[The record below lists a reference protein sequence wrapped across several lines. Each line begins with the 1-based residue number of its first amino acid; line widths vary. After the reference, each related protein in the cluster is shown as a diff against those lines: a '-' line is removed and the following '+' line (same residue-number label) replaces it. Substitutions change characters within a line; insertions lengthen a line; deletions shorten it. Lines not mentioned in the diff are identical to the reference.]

1 MPTLQRSGATISYEV
16 QGDGPPLLLG
26 HSLLLDGRM
35 WEALVPRLARA
46 YRVYN
51 IDARAHR
58 HSTTPGPFTLE
69 DLADDWLALLDHE
82 QIDRALLCG
91 LSMGGMTAMR
101 LALRAP
107 HRVAAMALLDT
118 SADPEPPVQRR
129 LYRLLGELQRL
140 VRINALVDPVV
151 RLRMFGA
158 TTRNERPDV
167 VERGVAIVRE
177 NQPRRLYPALRAV
190 VDRAS
195 IARHLKT
202 ILTPT
207 LVLVGEEDVATSPS
221 RSERIAA
228 RIPGA
233 TLIRIP
239 GAGHLSAMEQPDAV
253 AEHLEPFLQ
262 AHASAAM
269 TRSNAASIP

>member
-1 MPTLQRSGATISYEV
+1 MPTLQRSGASISYQV

-35 WEALVPRLARA
+35 WDALVPRLARA

-58 HSTTPGPFTLE
+58 RSTAPGPFTLE
-69 DLADDWLALLDHE
+69 DLADDWLALLDQEH
-82 QIDRALLCG
+82 IDRALLCG

-129 LYRLLGELQRL
+129 AYRLMGEIQRRVRLDPLLAPL
-140 VRINALVDPVV
+140 VR
-151 RLRMFGA
+151 RKMFGA
-158 TTRNERPDV
+158 TTRKERPDI
-167 VERGVAIVRE
+167 VEQGVRLVLE
-177 NQPRRLYPALRAV
+177 NEPRLLYPAVRAV
-190 VDRAS
+190 FDRPS
-195 IARHLKT
+195 IAQHLKE
-202 ILTPT
+202 IHTPT
-207 LVLVGEEDVATSPS
+207 LVIVGEEDVATPPS

-228 RIPGA
+228 AIPGA
-233 TLIRIP
+233 ILARIP
-239 GAGHLSAMEQPDAV
+239 AAGHLSAMEQPDAV
-253 AEHLEPFLQ
+253 AAHLEPFLQ
-262 AHASAAM
+262 RHANTA
-269 TRSNAASIP
+269 TRRSNAASIP

>member
-1 MPTLQRSGATISYEV
+1 MPTLQRSGASISYDV

-35 WEALVPRLARA
+35 WDALVPRLARA

-58 HSTTPGPFTLE
+58 RSTTPGPFTLE
-69 DLADDWLALLDHE
+69 DLADDWLALIDQE

-129 LYRLLGELQRL
+129 AYRLMGEIQRRVRLDPLLAPL
-140 VRINALVDPVV
+140 VR
-151 RLRMFGA
+151 RKMFGA
-158 TTRNERPDV
+158 TTRSERPDI
-167 VERGVAIVRE
+167 VERGVSLVLE
-177 NQPRRLYPALRAV
+177 NEPRLLYPAVRAV
-190 VDRAS
+190 FDRPS
-195 IARHLKT
+195 IAQHLKD
-202 ILTPT
+202 IHTPT
-207 LVLVGEEDVATSPS
+207 LVIVGEEDVATPPS

-228 RIPGA
+228 AIPGA
-233 TLIRIP
+233 ILTRIR

-253 AEHLEPFLQ
+253 AAHLEPFLQ
-262 AHASAAM
+262 QHSNTA
-269 TRSNAASIP
+269 TRRSNPASIS